1 VNPTQQIK
9 NSKNALSG
17 LISFFKLNNIP
28 FLLSGQLEFVDY
40 GLFENIEKNILYVN
54 INDKK
59 YDSILIYSN
68 LNKKRIS
75 DDINNSTD
83 DHPGL
88 FAHREWADG
97 IINFINTTE
106 L

>member
-1 VNPTQQIK
+1 MG
-9 NSKNALSG
+9 NSFDPLKD
-17 LISFFKLNNIP
+17 LIS
-28 FLLSGQLEFVDY
+28 
-40 GLFENIEKNILYVN
+40 
-54 INDKK
+54 NDIK
-59 YDSILIYSN
+59 
-68 LNKKRIS
+68 
-75 DDINNSTD
+75 NSTD